1 MTRQWSPLDASGG
14 FPSQHFYFCSRFM
27 WMVIYRSFNWPKRDQ
42 SYLDSD
48 TDAGA
53 SSVLWLESRR
63 AYQIGSLHLPP
74 LFDLLLK
81 VWFPK
86 ERRLSFGNP
95 LLISPSSG
103 KRLLIYCLYQ
113 YRHPLIIIIPKWDK
127 ASNQHQ
133 HWLYPKGRPDELLT
147 RRIHNR
153 IVFIIVWF
161 RYPRNE
167 QQIPRKDRSG

>member
-81 VWFPK
+81 VWFPIQVA
-86 ERRLSFGNP
+86 NP
-95 LLISPSSG
+95 IRKRSYLASTPFPFQGDGPSS
-103 KRLLIYCLYQ
+103 
-113 YRHPLIIIIPKWDK
+113 
-127 ASNQHQ
+127 
-133 HWLYPKGRPDELLT
+133 LYPGRANVCLLPIQSIGVLVVLNLWCMYWLCWIFAVASIEESDWICDWKT
-147 RRIHNR
+147 CA
-153 IVFIIVWF
+153 
-161 RYPRNE
+161 
-167 QQIPRKDRSG
+167 